1 MQCYVYRSPR
11 RADTYI
17 YLPRRDGFSA
27 VPEPLMRLF
36 GPPELALEI
45 VLTPQR
51 KLAREEAGQVLG
63 NLLRQGFH
71 LQIPSEN
78 ERPA

>member
-17 YLPRRDGFSA
+17 YLPHREGFSA
-27 VPEPLMRLF
+27 VPEPLMKLF
-36 GPPELALEI
+36 GPPEFALEF

-51 KLAREEAGQVLG
+51 RLVREEAVQVLG

-78 ERPA
+78 RHPV